1 MSSLK
6 ISGDQQV
13 DFLRRFLKRQL
24 PISAKAIDMT
34 MAIIPHFQAGDG
46 WDVQGK
52 TGSGWM
58 RNAAGK
64 SDPKRPIGWFVGW
77 ASKGDRRVVFARL
90 LVDTKPYDDTPI
102 SYVVRDSLVAD
113 LPGLVPK
120 P

>member
-1 MSSLK
+1 
-6 ISGDQQV
+6 
-13 DFLRRFLKRQL
+13 
-24 PISAKAIDMT
+24 
-34 MAIIPHFQAGDG
+34 MAIVPHFQAADG

-58 RNAAGK
+58 RDAAGK
-64 SDPKRPIGWFVGW
+64 TDPKRPIGWFVGW

-90 LVDTKPYDDTPI
+90 LIDTKPYDDTPI